1 MAQSAAHLVD
11 YLIPRVPVRP
21 WVQLFPIALRIQYA
35 AHPKLLTLV
44 LQVNLLII
52 VLPFL
57 LKQARLKANEQGE
70 FVHRVKCLKG

>member
-11 YLIPRVPVRP
+11 YLILRVPVRP

-44 LQVNLLII
+44 LQVNRSLLYY
-52 VLPFL
+52 LFCSN
-57 LKQARLKANEQGE
+57 KRD
-70 FVHRVKCLKG
+70 

>member
-11 YLIPRVPVRP
+11 HLIPRVPVRP

-44 LQVNLLII
+44 LQVNRSLLYY
-52 VLPFL
+52 LFCSN
-57 LKQARLKANEQGE
+57 KRD
-70 FVHRVKCLKG
+70 

>member
-44 LQVNLLII
+44 LQVNRSLLYY
-52 VLPFL
+52 LFCSN
-57 LKQARLKANEQGE
+57 KRD
-70 FVHRVKCLKG
+70 